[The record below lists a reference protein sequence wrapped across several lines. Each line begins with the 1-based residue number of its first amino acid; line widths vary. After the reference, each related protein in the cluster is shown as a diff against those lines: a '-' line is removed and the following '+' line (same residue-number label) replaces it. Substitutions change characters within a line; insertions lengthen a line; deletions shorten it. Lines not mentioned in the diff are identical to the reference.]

1 MYGLWVCRVARC
13 CAELPF
19 HLFCFLKMNFKAVK
33 RMCLQVM
40 ESGFVLNIPFLFE
53 VRIVCSGA
61 GRLVD
66 LLSGN
71 MHQDELYGPFGVL
84 LALKWALSAVSL
96 SSVTHFSVRRT
107 GGPVGDYFDST
118 IMWCFQTSEHYV
130 MAGVLISAEGKF
142 SLSPSRSPSGRL
154 PGRRSEKGGMV
165 LN

>member
-1 MYGLWVCRVARC
+1 
-13 CAELPF
+13 
-19 HLFCFLKMNFKAVK
+19 MNFKAVK

-84 LALKWALSAVSL
+84 LALK
-96 SSVTHFSVRRT
+96 
-107 GGPVGDYFDST
+107 
-118 IMWCFQTSEHYV
+118 
-130 MAGVLISAEGKF
+130 
-142 SLSPSRSPSGRL
+142 
-154 PGRRSEKGGMV
+154 
-165 LN
+165 

>member
-71 MHQDELYGPFGVL
+71 MQQDELYGPFGVL

-96 SSVTHFSVRRT
+96 SSVTHFSVRPT

-118 IMWCFQTSEHYV
+118 ICGASKLQNITWWLVSWL
-130 MAGVLISAEGKF
+130 VLKESSPFPQVDLPLGD
-142 SLSPSRSPSGRL
+142 SLG
-154 PGRRSEKGGMV
+154 GEVKKGEWF
-165 LN
+165 